1 MANIG
6 LRYAKYNKIDYTT
19 KKYKALVN
27 STVPILGK
35 LIDGKFSKENNDA
48 RLDADDMLAE
58 YDSSFKSGT
67 LNLTIADVEDD
78 TYADVKGCEVNSSEV
93 TENVDDEVPEIGYGH
108 IVTKMINGIKK
119 YKVEFLP
126 RIKITNITQDHKTK
140 GEGIEF
146 GTTSIEA
153 KVFALTEEINGL
165 NIGDYRKIK
174 TFDTLN
180 EAVAYL
186 DGLLTPVA

>member
-1 MANIG
+1 MASIG

-19 KKYKALVN
+19 KKYKALTG
-27 STVPILGK
+27 STVPTLGK
-35 LIDGKFSKENNDA
+35 LVDGKFTEERNDA

-67 LNLTIADVEDD
+67 LNLTIADVDD
-78 TYADVKGCEVNSSEV
+78 ETYADVKGCTSVSGEI
-93 TENVDDEVPEIGYGH
+93 TESVDDAVPEIGYGH

-126 RIKITNITQDHKTK
+126 RIKVTNITQDAKTK
-140 GEGIEF
+140 GESLEF
-146 GTTSIEA
+146 GTASIEA
-153 KVFALTEEINGL
+153 KVFALNEEING
-165 NIGDYRKIK
+165 ISAGTYKKIE
-174 TFDTLN
+174 TFDTLA
-180 EAVAYL
+180 EAVTYL